1 MKNTL
6 LKAIFMRKK
15 IIISALVALLL
26 LLSACSSS
34 QAPTPPTPPATEP
47 TATETEE
54 APAATEVAEKQE
66 TYYSRETLPDYEH
79 KAREV
84 VVSDEDVTFIDGT
97 GVEKTI
103 AKNLERVVG
112 LYPSHIVLWY
122 EAGGS
127 MVGRITT
134 ATSESRMPADSKD
147 IEIVGDSNSP
157 DKMSYEKIMAV
168 QPQLVIL
175 GIGSQST
182 MVEKFAE
189 LGVEAIVIDNET
201 LDDYLKWVKIIA
213 NLNGKPEIYD
223 EVVET
228 VLKPIQDILL
238 QVPAENHPKVLMM
251 QVNDKGSLV
260 AYLPGTTAGGIM
272 DDLRGENIAVRSTN
286 REHDR
291 ASGIDK
297 TDLSFEYLLEDP
309 PQLILLKHSVLADG
323 VKAREMVAEVMAEN
337 TIWQSLE
344 AVMNDEIYDLPPDY
358 FHYKAT
364 LEFPQAYEYMAKI
377 LYPEIFGA
385 QSKEYE

>member
-1 MKNTL
+1 
-6 LKAIFMRKK
+6 MRKK
-15 IIISALVALLL
+15 YICSILLALILLV
-26 LLSACSSS
+26 SACSTT
-34 QAPTPPTPPATEP
+34 QTTTPSVPPATEANENEASP
-47 TATETEE
+47 VEAQDMTPASEE
-54 APAATEVAEKQE
+54 AAHTQK
-66 TYYSRETLPDYEH
+66 TYYTRETLPDYEH

-84 VVSDEDVTFIDGT
+84 IVTEEDVTFIDGT
-97 GVEKTI
+97 GEEKKI
-103 AKNLERVVG
+103 PKNLERVVG

-134 ATSESRMPADSKD
+134 ATSESRMPEASKN
-147 IEIVGDSNSP
+147 IEIIGDSSSP
-157 DKMSYEKIMAV
+157 DKMSYEKIMAL

-182 MVEKFAE
+182 MIEKFAE
-189 LGVEAIVIDNET
+189 LGVETILVDNET

-213 NLNGKPEIYD
+213 NLNSKPEIYD
-223 EVVET
+223 EVIET
-228 VLKPIQDILL
+228 VLKPVQEILL
-238 QVPAENHPKVLMM
+238 KVPAENHPKALMM
-251 QVNDKGSLV
+251 QVNDKGTLV

-272 DDLRGENIAVRSTN
+272 DDLKGENIAVKSTN

-323 VKAREMVAEVMAEN
+323 VKARELVAEVLAEN
-337 TIWQSLE
+337 AIWQSLD
-344 AVMNDEIYDLPPDY
+344 AVIQDEIYDLPTDY
-358 FHYKAT
+358 FYYKAT

>member
-1 MKNTL
+1 
-6 LKAIFMRKK
+6 MRKK
-15 IIISALVALLL
+15 YICSILLALILLV
-26 LLSACSSS
+26 SACSTT
-34 QAPTPPTPPATEP
+34 QTTTPSVPPATEANENEASP
-47 TATETEE
+47 VETQDMTPASEE
-54 APAATEVAEKQE
+54 AAHTQK
-66 TYYSRETLPDYEH
+66 TYYTRETLPDYEH

-84 VVSDEDVTFIDGT
+84 IVTEEDVTFIDGT
-97 GVEKTI
+97 GEEKKI
-103 AKNLERVVG
+103 PKNLERVVG

-134 ATSESRMPADSKD
+134 ATSESRMPEASKN
-147 IEIVGDSNSP
+147 IEIIGDSSSP
-157 DKMSYEKIMAV
+157 DKMSYEKIMAL

-182 MVEKFAE
+182 MIEKFAE
-189 LGVEAIVIDNET
+189 LGVETILVDNET

-213 NLNGKPEIYD
+213 NLNSKPEIYD
-223 EVVET
+223 EVIET
-228 VLKPIQDILL
+228 VLKPVQEILL
-238 QVPAENHPKVLMM
+238 KVPAENHPKALMM
-251 QVNDKGSLV
+251 QVNDKGTLV

-272 DDLRGENIAVRSTN
+272 DDLKGENIAVKSTN

-323 VKAREMVAEVMAEN
+323 VKARELVAEVLAEN
-337 TIWQSLE
+337 AIWQSLD
-344 AVMNDEIYDLPPDY
+344 AVIQDEIYDLPTDY
-358 FHYKAT
+358 FYYKAT